1 MYCKNA
7 SVIETMDKIDTLVFD
22 KTGTLTNHQD
32 THLVYIGAI
41 LTQSEM
47 NAIRSVT
54 RESLHPLS
62 QLVTKLYHGIPG
74 DIFPVTSIENIIGKG
89 TKAICN
95 GVDILIGSSAL
106 LQANGIEVGAI
117 QGTSVYIAMNGAY
130 KGQFKVNH
138 TYRPKVDKM
147 LTQLKKAGYQI
158 HLLSGDHATEK
169 QNLVQLLGSDV
180 PLFFEQSPQNK
191 LEYIQQL
198 QKQGRCVM
206 MIGDGLNDAGALQKA
221 NVGIAVTDQ
230 THLFTPASDG
240 ILEGSMIPNLA
251 NLLRFAKKGKLVI
264 LLIFILSIIYN
275 LVGMYFATRAQ
286 LSPMVA
292 AILMPISSISIVS
305 LSALLTYLFSRQLAA
320 KN

>member
-7 SVIETMDKIDTLVFD
+7 SVIESMDKIDTLVFD

-32 THLVYIGAI
+32 THLDYIGQA
-41 LTQSEM
+41 LTQLEM
-47 NAIRSVT
+47 NIIRSVT

-62 QLVTKLYHGIPG
+62 QLITQFYNTIPG
-74 DIFPVTSIENIIGKG
+74 DILPVESIENKIGQG

-95 GVDILIGSSAL
+95 GVHILIGSPAL
-106 LQANGIEVGAI
+106 MQSQGIEVETI
-117 QGTSVYIAMNGAY
+117 QGTAVCIAMNGLY

-138 TYRPKVDKM
+138 TYRPKVDSM
-147 LTQLKKAGYQI
+147 VMQLKKAGYQI

-169 QNLVQLLGSDV
+169 QNLVNLLGSEV
-180 PLFFEQSPQNK
+180 PMFFEQSPQNK

-198 QKQGRCVM
+198 QIQGRHVM
-206 MIGDGLNDAGALQKA
+206 MVGDGLNDAGALQKA
-221 NVGIAVTDQ
+221 DVGIAVTDQ

-240 ILEGSMIPNLA
+240 ILEGSMIPSLA
-251 NLLRFAKKGKLVI
+251 NLLAFAKNGKLIIV
-264 LLIFILSIIYN
+264 LIFILSLFYN

-292 AILMPISSISIVS
+292 AILMPISSISIVA
-305 LSALLTYLFSRQLAA
+305 LSAFLSYLFSSRLRA